1 MKNKASACVQV
12 CCCCCVFSNSV
23 TVLRPVHMGDGCTPA
38 ASAATGMAPP
48 ATGGASSSA
57 TPSAAATAPACCSSH
72 GACCCCRCCSRCRG
86 RCNSGTVKHRHRVGD
101 GGTANAALGQP
112 VATGT
117 ASHKVATWSK
127 DDLARSIHAN
137 AALVKLIVL
146 VDRYLCSRV
155 PTRGSG
161 EQLLH
166 RRAVSSM
173 HTFVSCSS
181 TGARGSLLHILAV
194 RTAALGKVAAGW

>member
-1 MKNKASACVQV
+1 MADTLAHAPLLLAADTQALSGLSSSAFTEMAQWPGAAAPSGQAGQAQQLLAHAQLGSGPASPLRVGI
-12 CCCCCVFSNSV
+12 SP
-23 TVLRPVHMGDGCTPA
+23 VLQWDIPLIDVDHADEASLSTTA

-57 TPSAAATAPACCSSH
+57 TPSAAATAPACCPSH
-72 GACCCCRCCSRCRG
+72 GACCCSRCRG

-101 GGTANAALGQP
+101 GGTANAALGKP

-137 AALVKLIVL
+137 AALV
-146 VDRYLCSRV
+146 
-155 PTRGSG
+155 
-161 EQLLH
+161 
-166 RRAVSSM
+166 
-173 HTFVSCSS
+173 
-181 TGARGSLLHILAV
+181 
-194 RTAALGKVAAGW
+194 